1 MISILRNF
9 LFLATALLVGS
20 VFADDNTTIAT
31 RAGKLSITGDAGN
44 VSLFLDRKK
53 LSTETD
59 SLRMSFKSKFVL
71 NDKDVVLVADGVSA
85 TCQLNFFVTVVSKYD
100 VKISPSFGT
109 CDDGPQVIQ
118 SGARIMLNMK
128 DEKGKRVKYI
138 FENGVISENG
148 KVLKAQ

>member
-1 MISILRNF
+1 MTKHGLGGS
-9 LFLATALLVGS
+9 LLCAS
-20 VFADDNTTIAT
+20 AFADDQTTLTT

-53 LSTETD
+53 LTTETD
-59 SLRMSFKSKFVL
+59 SMGMSFKNKFVL

-85 TCQLNFFVTVVSKYD
+85 TCQLNFFVTVASKSD

-118 SGARIMLNMK
+118 SGARIMLRMK
-128 DEKGKRVKYI
+128 DEKGRKVKYI

-148 KVLKAQ
+148 KILKAE